1 MATPFG
7 KGITV
12 VSGFDL
18 GAKAPVDS
26 RYVVATLA
34 ERDEHVTKNRAY
46 EGMLCYVEA
55 TKIIYRY
62 NGTGWDEFGVTTAT
76 TITATGDV
84 NDATATTGEGATSTL
99 NLTLKEIVSAGT
111 ACKVTFNA
119 KGLVTGVETLLESDI
134 PELHL
139 AKIADAGTAA
149 AKNAATTGAGNVLL
163 IGADGKISED
173 VLPSLALSE
182 VHVVENESEMLA
194 LQAQPGDIAV
204 RNDVESTYMLKTAP
218 ATELANWVLL
228 KTPTDKVL
236 SVNGKTGT
244 VVLST
249 DDVAEGT
256 NNLYYTDARATANF
270 TTNFALA
277 KSTSLADSATL
288 VRVGD
293 AIPATVITQ
302 DATHRFVSDDQIA
315 LFSSAAHIVVGT
327 DAAAAADSLNI
338 GDFYY
343 ETSEVVSA

>member
-7 KGITV
+7 KGISV

-26 RYVVATLA
+26 RYVVATIA
-34 ERDEHVTKNRAY
+34 DRDAHVTNNRAY
-46 EGMLCYVEA
+46 EGMLVYVEEDKSIYQYDGSAWNKWA
-55 TKIIYRY
+55 T
-62 NGTGWDEFGVTTAT
+62 TST

-84 NDATATTGEGATSTL
+84 VDATAVTGSSGAATL
-99 NLTLKEIVSAGT
+99 TLSLKEIVEAGT

-139 AKIADAGTAA
+139 SKIVDAGTAA
-149 AKNAATTGAGNVLL
+149 AKDAGTGAGQVLL
-163 IGADGKISED
+163 IGEDGKIADS
-173 VLPSLALSE
+173 VIPSLAISE
-182 VHVVENESEMLA
+182 IHVVENESEMLA

-204 RNDVESTYMLKTAP
+204 RNDVENTFILKAAP
-218 ATELANWVLL
+218 ATEVGNWVML

-236 SVNGKTGT
+236 SVNGKTGV

-256 NNLYYTDARATANF
+256 TNLYYTEERATNNF

-277 KSTSLADSATL
+277 NSTSLADSATL

-302 DATHRFVSDDQIA
+302 DETHRFVTDVQIA
-315 LFSSAAHIVVGT
+315 RWADAAHIIVT
-327 DAAAAADSLNI
+327 DNAATAAATAQV
-338 GDFYY
+338 GDFLF
-343 ETSEVVSA
+343 ETVA